1 MPLKKHTLTDG
12 VPTVTAVNAANDA
25 SDAFDADCDVLVIG
39 LGTAGVMAAIAAAK
53 QDCRVIGADAAPLA
67 GGVGTAACVWD
78 YYYGARGGLYRE
90 INRKADALLAGG
102 VYLSTAREG
111 ISTYPTSV
119 KSLALEGALDALGV
133 TRYYGSAVTAVY
145 TGDGRLCGAEL
156 SGERDSVRIRASV
169 VIDGADG
176 AVCRLL
182 GLPTLPGRKCDNRT
196 ARFAR
201 TVAMRDGE
209 GRLCGA
215 WHQGDALP
223 QDAGTEELSARFL
236 RWSAKPPCYA
246 EHFDRG
252 NRLLGLGCIT
262 GIREAACYETEEVY
276 TFTDWLDEKRSEK
289 VAFYALSQLD
299 NSCADVW
306 NEDDDFVDWHTLCNM
321 NPYAFSVG
329 ISPDLLMAKGID
341 NLLLA
346 GKHIGTGHILTSGV
360 RMRSDMEKLGE
371 AAGVLAALC
380 VSNRCS
386 AKTVANQHFPAFREI
401 LSKSGCYDVD
411 NDRGVCDLNVPDRGM
426 WRTCILPQTAEE
438 LKECLSGITPSLGL
452 LAVRLRRV
460 AVDDRVTAWLT
471 AENRLLRENTA
482 VALGMLGDR
491 RALPVLRDILR
502 GDTERYL
509 RYWDEFQY
517 GWHAVT
523 DLCNFIKA
531 ACLLARFRDPADEAL
546 MKEVAFYDGEN
557 EIRTEASHYAKRY
570 FGIFEPLEEEA

>member
-1 MPLKKHTLTDG
+1 MPVKKHTLTDG
-12 VPTVTAVNAANDA
+12 IPTVTASN
-25 SDAFDADCDVLVIG
+25 DAFDADCDVLVIG

-53 QDCRVIGADAAPLA
+53 QGCRVIGADAAPLA

-119 KSLALEGALDALGV
+119 KSLALEDTLDALGV
-133 TRYYGSAVTAVY
+133 IRYYGTAVTAVY
-145 TGDGRLCGAEL
+145 TEDGRLCGAEL
-156 SGERDSVRIRASV
+156 FGERNFVRFRASV

-182 GLPTLPGRKCDNRT
+182 GLPALPGRKSDNRT

-223 QDAGTEELSARFL
+223 QDAGTEEISARFL

-246 EHFDRG
+246 DRFDRG
-252 NRLLGLGCIT
+252 NLLLGLGCIT
-262 GIREAACYETEEVY
+262 GIREAACYVTEEIY
-276 TFTDWLDEKRSEK
+276 TFSDWLEGKRSEK

-329 ISPDLLMAKGID
+329 ISPCLLMAKGID

-386 AKTVANQHFPAFREI
+386 AKTVAELHFPAYRE
-401 LSKSGCYDVD
+401 LLAQSGCFDAD
-411 NDRGVCDLNVPDRGM
+411 NDRGICDLNLPDRGM
-426 WRTCILPQTAEE
+426 WRTCVLPRTAEE
-438 LKECLSGITPSLGL
+438 LKESLSGITPSLGL
-452 LAVRLRRV
+452 LAVRLHRV
-460 AVDDRVTAWLT
+460 PIDDGVAAWLT

-482 VALGMLGDR
+482 VALGMLGDC
-491 RALPVLRDILR
+491 RALPVLRNILR
-502 GDTERYL
+502 GDTERYI
-509 RYWDEFQY
+509 RYWDEFRY
-517 GWHAVT
+517 GWHATT

-546 MKEVAFYDGEN
+546 MNEVAFYDGEN
-557 EIRTEASHYAKRY
+557 EIRVTASHYAKRY
-570 FGIFEPLEEEA
+570 FGIFEPLEEEE

>member
-1 MPLKKHTLTDG
+1 MPVNKHTLTDG
-12 VPTVTAVNAANDA
+12 IPTVTASNDV
-25 SDAFDADCDVLVIG
+25 FDADCDVLVIG

-53 QDCRVIGADAAPLA
+53 QGCRVIGADAAPLA

-119 KSLALEGALDALGV
+119 KSLALEDTLDAFGV
-133 TRYYGSAVTAVY
+133 IRHYGTAVTAVY
-145 TGDGRLCGAEL
+145 TEDGRLCGAEL
-156 SGERDSVRIRASV
+156 FGERNFVRIRASV

-182 GLPTLPGRKCDNRT
+182 GLPALPGRKSDNRT

-223 QDAGTEELSARFL
+223 QDAGTEEISARFL

-246 EHFDRG
+246 DHFDRG
-252 NRLLGLGCIT
+252 TRLLGLGCIT
-262 GIREAACYETEEVY
+262 GIREAACYVTEEIY
-276 TFTDWLDEKRSEK
+276 TFSDWLEGKRSEK

-329 ISPDLLMAKGID
+329 ISPCLLMAKGID

-386 AKTVANQHFPAFREI
+386 AKTVAELHFPAYRE
-401 LSKSGCYDVD
+401 LLAQSGCFDAD
-411 NDRGVCDLNVPDRGM
+411 NDRGICDLNLPDRGM
-426 WRTCILPQTAEE
+426 WRTCVLPRTAEE
-438 LKECLSGITPSLGL
+438 LKESLSGITPSLGL
-452 LAVRLRRV
+452 LAVRLHRV
-460 AVDDRVTAWLT
+460 PIDDGVAAWLT

-482 VALGMLGDR
+482 VALGMLGDC
-491 RALPVLRDILR
+491 RALPVLRNILR
-502 GDTERYL
+502 GDTERYI
-509 RYWDEFQY
+509 RYWDEFRY
-517 GWHAVT
+517 GWHATT

-546 MKEVAFYDGEN
+546 MNEVAFYDGEN
-557 EIRTEASHYAKRY
+557 EIRVTASHYAKRY
-570 FGIFEPLEEEA
+570 FGIFEPLEEEE

>member
-53 QDCRVIGADAAPLA
+53 QGCRVIGTDAAPLA

-111 ISTYPTSV
+111 IRTYPTSV
-119 KSLALEGALDALGV
+119 KSLALEDALDTLGV

-156 SGERDSVRIRASV
+156 FGERDSVRIRASV

-223 QDAGTEELSARFL
+223 QDAGTEKISARFL

-276 TFTDWLDEKRSEK
+276 TFTDWLDGKRSEK

-329 ISPDLLMAKGID
+329 I
-341 NLLLA
+341 
-346 GKHIGTGHILTSGV
+346 
-360 RMRSDMEKLGE
+360 
-371 AAGVLAALC
+371 
-380 VSNRCS
+380 
-386 AKTVANQHFPAFREI
+386 
-401 LSKSGCYDVD
+401 
-411 NDRGVCDLNVPDRGM
+411 
-426 WRTCILPQTAEE
+426 
-438 LKECLSGITPSLGL
+438 
-452 LAVRLRRV
+452 
-460 AVDDRVTAWLT
+460 
-471 AENRLLRENTA
+471 
-482 VALGMLGDR
+482 
-491 RALPVLRDILR
+491 
-502 GDTERYL
+502 
-509 RYWDEFQY
+509 
-517 GWHAVT
+517 
-523 DLCNFIKA
+523 
-531 ACLLARFRDPADEAL
+531 
-546 MKEVAFYDGEN
+546 
-557 EIRTEASHYAKRY
+557 
-570 FGIFEPLEEEA
+570 

>member
-1 MPLKKHTLTDG
+1 MPVKKHTLTDG
-12 VPTVTAVNAANDA
+12 IPTVTASN
-25 SDAFDADCDVLVIG
+25 DAFDADCDVLVIG

-53 QDCRVIGADAAPLA
+53 QGCRVIGADAAPLA

-90 INRKADALLAGG
+90 INRKADALLVGG

-119 KSLALEGALDALGV
+119 KSLALEDTLDAFGV
-133 TRYYGSAVTAVY
+133 IRYYGTAVTAVY
-145 TGDGRLCGAEL
+145 TEDGRLCGAEL
-156 SGERDSVRIRASV
+156 FGERNFVRIRASV

-182 GLPTLPGRKCDNRT
+182 GLPALPGRKSDNRT

-223 QDAGTEELSARFL
+223 QDAGTEEISARFL

-246 EHFDRG
+246 DHFDRG

-262 GIREAACYETEEVY
+262 GIREAACYVTEEIY
-276 TFTDWLDEKRSEK
+276 TFSDWLEGKRSEK

-329 ISPDLLMAKGID
+329 ISPCLLMAKGID

-386 AKTVANQHFPAFREI
+386 AKTVAELHFPAYRE
-401 LSKSGCYDVD
+401 LLAQSGCFDAD
-411 NDRGVCDLNVPDRGM
+411 NDRGICDLNIPDRGM
-426 WRTCILPQTAEE
+426 WRTCVLPRTAEE
-438 LKECLSGITPSLGL
+438 LKESLSGITPSLGL
-452 LAVRLRRV
+452 LAVRLHRV
-460 AVDDRVTAWLT
+460 PIDDGVAAWLT

-482 VALGMLGDR
+482 VALGMLGDC
-491 RALPVLRDILR
+491 RALPVLRNILR
-502 GDTERYL
+502 GDTERYI
-509 RYWDEFQY
+509 RYWDEFRY
-517 GWHAVT
+517 GWHATT

-546 MKEVAFYDGEN
+546 MNEVAFYDGEN
-557 EIRTEASHYAKRY
+557 EIRVTASHYAKRY
-570 FGIFEPLEEEA
+570 FGIFEPLEEEE

>member
-1 MPLKKHTLTDG
+1 MSLNKHTMVDG
-12 VPTVTAVNAANDA
+12 QPTVTVATDV
-25 SDAFDADCDVLVIG
+25 FDADCDVLVIG
-39 LGTAGVMAAIAAAK
+39 LGTAGVMSAIAAAK
-53 QDCRVIGADAAPLA
+53 QGCRVCGADAAPIA

-90 INRKADALLAGG
+90 VNRKADEILESG
-102 VYLSTAREG
+102 VYLSTERDG
-111 ISTYPTSV
+111 VRTYPTSV
-119 KSLALEGALDALGV
+119 KSLALEETLNSLGV
-133 TRYYGSAVTAVY
+133 ICRYGVAVTAVY
-145 TGDGRLCGAEL
+145 TENGCLCGAEL
-156 SGERDSVRIRASV
+156 FGETFIRIRASV

-182 GLPTLPGRKCDNRT
+182 GLPVLPARKCDNRT

-223 QDAGTEELSARFL
+223 QNAGTEEISARFL

-246 EHFDRG
+246 ERFDGRT
-252 NRLLGLGCIT
+252 RLYGLGCIT
-262 GIREAACYETEEVY
+262 GIREAPCTETEEVY
-276 TFTDWLDEKRSEK
+276 TFSDWLEGKRPEK

-329 ISPDLLMAKGID
+329 ISPCLLMAKGVD

-360 RMRSDMEKLGE
+360 RMRSDMEKCGE

-380 VSNRCS
+380 VSHGCA
-386 AKTVANQHFPAFREI
+386 AKAVADLNFPEYRQI
-401 LSKSGCYDVD
+401 LTESGCYDAD
-411 NDRGVCDLNVPDRGM
+411 NDRGICDLNIPERGM
-426 WRTCILPQTAEE
+426 WRSCTLPQSTEE
-438 LKECLSGITPSLGL
+438 LKGCLSGITPSLGL
-452 LAVRLRRV
+452 LAVLLGRV
-460 AVDDRVTAWLT
+460 PIDETVASWLT

-491 RALPVLRDILR
+491 RALPVLRDVLR

-509 RYWDEFQY
+509 HYWDEFQY
-517 GWHAVT
+517 GWHSTT

-546 MKEVAFYDGEN
+546 MREVAFYDGEN
-557 EIRTEASHYAKRY
+557 EIRVTASHYAKRY
-570 FGIFEPLEEEA
+570 FGIFEQLEEDA

>member
-1 MPLKKHTLTDG
+1 MPVKKHTLTDG
-12 VPTVTAVNAANDA
+12 IPTVTASN
-25 SDAFDADCDVLVIG
+25 DAFDADCDVLVIG

-53 QDCRVIGADAAPLA
+53 QGCRVIGADAAPLA

-119 KSLALEGALDALGV
+119 KSLALEDTLDALGV
-133 TRYYGSAVTAVY
+133 IRYYGTAVTAVY
-145 TGDGRLCGAEL
+145 TEDGRLCGAEL
-156 SGERDSVRIRASV
+156 FGERNFVRIRASV

-182 GLPTLPGRKCDNRT
+182 GLPALPGRKSDNRT

-223 QDAGTEELSARFL
+223 QDAGTEEISARFL

-246 EHFDRG
+246 DRFDRG

-262 GIREAACYETEEVY
+262 GIREAACYVTEKIY
-276 TFTDWLDEKRSEK
+276 TFSDWLEGKRSEK

-329 ISPDLLMAKGID
+329 ISPCLLMAKGID

-386 AKTVANQHFPAFREI
+386 AKTVAELHFPAYRE
-401 LSKSGCYDVD
+401 LLAQSGCFDAD
-411 NDRGVCDLNVPDRGM
+411 NDRGICDLNLPDRGM
-426 WRTCILPQTAEE
+426 WRTCVLPRTAQE
-438 LKECLSGITPSLGL
+438 LKESLSGITPSLGL
-452 LAVRLRRV
+452 LAVRLHRV
-460 AVDDRVTAWLT
+460 PIDDGVATWLT

-482 VALGMLGDR
+482 VALGMLGDC
-491 RALPVLRDILR
+491 RALPVLRNILR
-502 GDTERYL
+502 GDTERYI
-509 RYWDEFQY
+509 RYWDEFRY
-517 GWHAVT
+517 GWHATT

-546 MKEVAFYDGEN
+546 MNEVAFYDGEN
-557 EIRTEASHYAKRY
+557 EIRVTVSHYAKRY
-570 FGIFEPLEEEA
+570 FGIFEPLEEEE